1 MHTWEISFATL
12 SYLLLWGQISCHRPG
27 FTSSSIGGQGDLQFV
42 YSTRHVIYR
51 ADPVYAVVRLLEPE
65 KQAHS
70 FCSTPKELGKSC
82 FELQWVEFP
91 L

>member
-1 MHTWEISFATL
+1 
-12 SYLLLWGQISCHRPG
+12 
-27 FTSSSIGGQGDLQFV
+27 LQFV